1 MKDKVLKQITSLEYD
16 IEDHKKRLERAV
28 AEFKEAASKYDSY
41 DIVNFIP
48 GKIRDIE
55 YERNKL
61 AELEEKKRMLVWLCK
76 ED

>member
-1 MKDKVLKQITSLEYD
+1 MKDKVLKQIASLEYD

-41 DIVNFIP
+41 DIIEFIP

-55 YERNKL
+55 YEWSKI
-61 AELEEKKRMLVWLCK
+61 AELSEKKRMLVWLCK
-76 ED
+76 EN

>member
-1 MKDKVLKQITSLEYD
+1 MKDKMQHQIALF
-16 IEDHKKRLERAV
+16 EDEIADHMKRLERAV
-28 AEFKEAASKYDSY
+28 AEFKKSASEYDSY

-55 YERNKL
+55 YERNKI

-76 ED
+76 EG

>member
-1 MKDKVLKQITSLEYD
+1 MKDKVLKEIASLEYS
-16 IEDHKKRLERAV
+16 IEDHKKRLEEAV
-28 AEFKEAASKYDSY
+28 AEFRRSASEYDAY
-41 DIVNFIP
+41 DIVTFIP

-55 YERNKL
+55 YERGKI

>member
-1 MKDKVLKQITSLEYD
+1 MKDKVLEEIASLEYS

-41 DIVNFIP
+41 DIVTFIP

-55 YERNKL
+55 YERGKI

>member
-1 MKDKVLKQITSLEYD
+1 MEDKVLKQIASLEYD
-16 IEDHKKRLERAV
+16 IEDHMKHLERAV

>member
-61 AELEEKKRMLVWLCK
+61 AELEEKKRTLVWLCK

>member
-28 AEFKEAASKYDSY
+28 AEFKEAAIKYDSY

-48 GKIRDIE
+48 SKIRDIE

>member
-1 MKDKVLKQITSLEYD
+1 MEDKVLKQIASLEYD
-16 IEDHKKRLERAV
+16 IEDHMKRLERAV

-61 AELEEKKRMLVWLCK
+61 TELEEKKRMLVWLCK